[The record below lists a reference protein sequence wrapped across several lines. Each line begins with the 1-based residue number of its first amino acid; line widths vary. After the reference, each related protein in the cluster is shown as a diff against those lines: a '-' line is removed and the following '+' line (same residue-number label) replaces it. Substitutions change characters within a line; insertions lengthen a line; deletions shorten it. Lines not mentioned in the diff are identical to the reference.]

1 LEALRK
7 EVDFLRSLFPK
18 KKRQLQGIV
27 ACFTRTI
34 DEQRLFGLQQGSEF
48 VVGLAARR
56 IWKRDGA
63 RQVLGIEVGQR
74 TRVKDKN
81 SSRENHVLRLLKGNE
96 LDTGNSSLCEWRLGM
111 ILNPWNRNGPD
122 KLSQGAEKKRK
133 KENTGQGSRR

>member
-1 LEALRK
+1 M
-7 EVDFLRSLFPK
+7 P
-18 KKRQLQGIV
+18 
-27 ACFTRTI
+27 
-34 DEQRLFGLQQGSEF
+34 
-48 VVGLAARR
+48 
-56 IWKRDGA
+56 
-63 RQVLGIEVGQR
+63 GIEVGQR